1 MTTEPPSERLRAVG
15 TGTLRVTIDVEA
27 EREPINGR
35 VAAVDGD
42 GRQFT
47 GWLELM
53 SALQDILHA
62 PGDRG
67 AEFTGA
73 RRCLH

>member
-1 MTTEPPSERLRAVG
+1 MVG

-27 EREPINGR
+27 EREPIEGR
-35 VAAVDGD
+35 VAVPGED

-53 SALQDILHA
+53 SALQDLLHTPERA
-62 PGDRG
+62 SRSIGG
-67 AEFTGA
+67 
-73 RRCLH
+73 RRHCLH